1 MLSASEGWRREYDL
15 GDNELEMSR
24 GFSNYK
30 IVGFVSIDREEIL
43 DVTRMM
49 CVVVGVVCRVGFI

>member
-15 GDNELEMSR
+15 GDNELKMSW
-24 GFSNYK
+24 GF
-30 IVGFVSIDREEIL
+30 IL

-49 CVVVGVVCRVGFI
+49 CVVVNVVCRVGLI